1 MAWRRSKR
9 VSGSVPKPPGRPGR
23 RRSRQSLDLEE
34 AFGIMTPKVRRG
46 RIYWRT
52 RGGVPRAWG
61 DFRDFPDG
69 KREPLVP
76 PGDRLATTD
85 PLVADILVA
94 ERVRALEAKRRGVA
108 FGFDSPGVT
117 LGAFA
122 QEHLEQKARSGR
134 TTSTWIATS
143 QVYLERAVSYFG
155 SGRTLHTIETV
166 HVEAWVEHLR
176 GVRYRGAPI
185 AEGTVLQ
192 HLLVLSNLFR
202 RAQKRKLVPLGHNPV
217 WALEEKPQVRR
228 REAAWLEV
236 HEAALVLE
244 AARLYRP
251 APGRTLPYT
260 FPLIA
265 TFLLTGGRRD
275 EVLGLQVEDVSFE
288 RKTVRFHPNPFRRG
302 ARGKSR
308 HAERI
313 VPSGRSWP
321 RSWASIWRPARRV
334 SCSFPPGRAAPSG
347 GWATSGKRCRPS
359 RRWPACRA
367 RSPRRSSGI
376 PTAQRDC
383 RPSIAASR
391 SASTWCGGKWA
402 MVTSR
407 WSGKSTGTLAPF
419 GTARPWSSSGRT
431 FILRRSVIN
440 CLAFGARRLAPPV
453 TPRIVLDCHRRRL
466 KG

>member
-1 MAWRRSKR
+1 
-9 VSGSVPKPPGRPGR
+9 
-23 RRSRQSLDLEE
+23 
-34 AFGIMTPKVRRG
+34 MTPKVRRG

-313 VPSGRSWP
+313 VPLWPQLAEILGEYLATRPPSQLLFPAWEGRTERRLGDFRKTLSAVTALAGLP
-321 RSWASIWRPARRV
+321 GEITSKVFRHTYCSARLQTLDRGEPV
-334 SCSFPPGRAAPSG
+334 SVDLVRREMGHGDESLVRKIYGHLGTIRHRAPVVEFRADLHFEALG
-347 GWATSGKRCRPS
+347 DKLS
-359 RRWPACRA
+359 RLR
-367 RSPRRSSGI
+367 GQ
-376 PTAQRDC
+376 T
-383 RPSIAASR
+383 
-391 SASTWCGGKWA
+391 
-402 MVTSR
+402 
-407 WSGKSTGTLAPF
+407 F
-419 GTARPWSSSGRT
+419 GTTCDTAHCSG
-431 FILRRSVIN
+431 LSPSQAEGV
-440 CLAFGARRLAPPV
+440 V
-453 TPRIVLDCHRRRL
+453 
-466 KG
+466 KS